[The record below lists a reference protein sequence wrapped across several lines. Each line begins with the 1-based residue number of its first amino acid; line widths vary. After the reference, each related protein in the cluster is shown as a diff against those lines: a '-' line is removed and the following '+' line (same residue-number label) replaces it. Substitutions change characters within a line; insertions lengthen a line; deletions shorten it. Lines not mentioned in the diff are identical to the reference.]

1 MGWFLGWQRTSK
13 LLTGHLA
20 SSLEGCHSTEESVAA
35 IRSWPELW
43 KCYMCLPV
51 ERYQEVFSD
60 EVADEPSNIQCPSEG
75 ALSSHEI

>member
-35 IRSWPELW
+35 IQSWPELW
-43 KCYMCLPV
+43 MYYMCLRV
-51 ERYQEVFSD
+51 ERYQEVSSD
-60 EVADEPSNIQCPSEG
+60 EVADAPSNIQCRSEG
-75 ALSSHEI
+75 ALSNHEI

>member
-43 KCYMCLPV
+43 KYYMCLPV

-75 ALSSHEI
+75 ALSNHEI